1 MTTTER
7 PGTRSRGRAHSYADV
22 AQILGISEREV
33 IRKVRSGELKADKL
47 SARVVRIFDDS
58 LDAFVERQR
67 EVA

>member
-7 PGTRSRGRAHSYADV
+7 LGTRSRGRAHRYGDV